1 MRPATTGLP
10 LSEKIINPASF
21 IFGASAKVLMVG
33 LLFAVFALNGG
44 ASAQARDVVVF
55 AAASLKNALDDAGAA
70 WMRDTGRRVV
80 VSYAASNALAKQ
92 IEAGAPADLF
102 FSADL
107 DWMDYLASKSLIRPE
122 SRVGLLGNS
131 LVLVAPKGSTI
142 QVVLEPGIDLAS
154 ILGSGR
160 LAMGHV
166 GAVPAGK
173 YGKAAL
179 EHLGAWEGVKDRIA
193 QADNV
198 RAALLLVSRGE
209 APLGIVYRTDAVSD
223 PNVTIAATFSTGS
236 HPPIV
241 YPVALTRASM
251 NPDAAS
257 FLEFLRSVQA
267 KPLFENQGFTVIN
280 TAGSGS

>member
-1 MRPATTGLP
+1 LSKKTIHPADFVVGAFARVRMAGL
-10 LSEKIINPASF
+10 
-21 IFGASAKVLMVG
+21 IFA
-33 LLFAVFALNGG
+33 ALALIGG
-44 ASAQARDVVVF
+44 ASAQAKDVVVF
-55 AAASLKNALDDAGAA
+55 AAASLKNALDDVGAA

-80 VSYAASNALAKQ
+80 FSYAASNALAKQ

-107 DWMDYLASKSLIRPE
+107 DWMDYLASKNLIRPE
-122 SRVGLLGNS
+122 SRIGLVGNS
-131 LVLVAPKGSTI
+131 LVLVAPKGSPI
-142 QVVLEPGIDLAS
+142 QVALQPGIDLAP

-166 GAVPAGK
+166 EAVPAGK

-179 EHLGAWEGVKDRIA
+179 EHLGAWEGVKGRTA

-209 APLGIVYRTDAVSD
+209 APLGIVYKTDAVSD
-223 PNVTIAATFSTGS
+223 PNVTIAATFPPGS
-236 HPPIV
+236 HSPII
-241 YPVALTRASM
+241 YPVALTRDSTD
-251 NPDAAS
+251 PDAAS
-257 FLEFLRSVQA
+257 FLAFLRSTQA
-267 KPLFENQGFTVIN
+267 KPPFEKQGFTFIN